1 MFFPRRPHYFSEELD
16 REVVELYWHTTLYN
30 LALNLSFI
38 FEPIFLYALKFSL
51 AQIMFFYVL
60 VYFGYSILIFP
71 ATKIA
76 ARIGYKHA
84 IFISGIFY
92 IVYWIGLYQI
102 KFHPSLFLIVP
113 FFFALQKSF
122 FWPSYDADVA
132 ISSAQAQRGRE
143 VGVLFSLVELASI
156 IGPVI
161 GGLLSFKF
169 GFPVLFSV
177 SALIMLVSTYPLFLS
192 PEIYTKHQFHFKN
205 FWHLLR
211 RYPYNFFGYWGYA
224 EDLMLM
230 SLWPLYMFLIVPQLF
245 SVGLITTF
253 ASFVAV
259 MLMLYIGKLF
269 DGKNRLPL
277 LQIGSVFYG
286 LTWIYRFFATT
297 MGSVVG
303 FDIAT
308 RLGKGLVNVPLI
320 STTYGIA
327 GTNGPDRAIAY
338 SVFYEFSLSIG
349 KIFTALVAIWIL
361 GATRN
366 IPMVFMFVGVMTMFY
381 GLIRKK

>member
-16 REVVELYWHTTLYN
+16 REVVELYWHTALSN
-30 LALNLSFI
+30 LAVNLTFV
-38 FEPIFLYALKFSL
+38 FEPIFLYKLGFSL
-51 AQIMFFYVL
+51 AQVMFFYLLLYTSYAVFIMP
-60 VYFGYSILIFP
+60 V
-71 ATKIA
+71 TKIA
-76 ARIGYKHA
+76 TRLGYKHA
-84 IFISGIFY
+84 IFTSSVLY
-92 IVYWIGLYQI
+92 IIYWIVLYQI
-102 KFHPSLFLIVP
+102 KFHPLLFFIAPLL
-113 FFFALQKSF
+113 FGLEKSF

-132 ISSAQAQRGRE
+132 ISAAHAQRGRE
-143 VGVLFSLVELASI
+143 VGVLFSLIELASI

-161 GGLLSFKF
+161 GGLLSFQF
-169 GFPVLFSV
+169 GFRALFSV
-177 SALIMLVSTYPLFLS
+177 SALIMLVSAYPLFRS

-230 SLWPLYMFLIVPQLF
+230 SLWPLFMFLIVPQLF

-253 ASFVAV
+253 ASLVAV
-259 MLMLYIGKLF
+259 MLMLYLGKLF

-286 LTWIYRFFATT
+286 LTWVYRFFATT

-327 GTNGPDRAIAY
+327 GTDGPDHAIAY

-349 KIFTALVAIWIL
+349 KIFTALAAIWII
-361 GATRN
+361 GATRS
-366 IPMVFMFVGVMTMFY
+366 IPLVFMFVGIMTMFY
-381 GLIRKK
+381 SFIRKK